1 MLALFDTLLI
11 MLMRLCRL
19 DRVVVRN
26 LDDLVN
32 PWRDELRHTTSLMA
46 YRRRLIRGSKQRVH
60 SKGFNARMGGKPL
73 TPKRSHM
80 T

>member
-11 MLMRLCRL
+11 MLMRLSRL
-19 DRVVVRN
+19 DRVVLRN
-26 LDDLVN
+26 LDDLMN
-32 PWRDELRHTTSLMA
+32 PFRDDPRHTISLMA
-46 YRRRLIRGSKQRVH
+46 YRRSLIRGSKQRMH
-60 SKGFNARMGGKPL
+60 SKGFNVRMGGKPL

>member
-1 MLALFDTLLI
+1 MLALFDTLFV

-19 DRVVVRN
+19 DRVVLRN

-32 PWRDELRHTTSLMA
+32 PYGDDPCNTISLMA
-46 YRRRLIRGSKQRVH
+46 YRRRLIRASGKRAH
-60 SKGFNARMGGKPL
+60 SEGFTLRMGGKAL
-73 TPKRSHM
+73 RPKRSQM